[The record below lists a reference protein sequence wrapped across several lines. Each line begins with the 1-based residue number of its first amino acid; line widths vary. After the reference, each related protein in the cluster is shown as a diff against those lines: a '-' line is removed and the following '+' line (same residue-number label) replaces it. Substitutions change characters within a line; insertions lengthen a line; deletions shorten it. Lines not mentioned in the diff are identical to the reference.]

1 MRQHAEAGTPNEL
14 VWLIVATRGSRIVVV
29 LEEPRSDRGWPI
41 DREQGGAESPDAPN
55 GGFPARFTSSPD
67 TAFRTPPIGR
77 CARFRHIHGRSMPNM
92 LMKVSEKALLAIP
105 RPGTGS
111 ARALTCPTTH
121 PHANPTRANRTLH
134 WN

>member
-29 LEEPRSDRGWPI
+29 PEEPRSDRGWPI

-77 CARFRHIHGRSMPNM
+77 CARFLHIHGRSMPNM
-92 LMKVSEKALLAIP
+92 LMKVSKRATRATWRRGTTTACTRNRSIP
-105 RPGTGS
+105 
-111 ARALTCPTTH
+111 H
-121 PHANPTRANRTLH
+121 PHLDPTQANPTIQ